1 MAEGD
6 IVALTD
12 AMEKIGSMQESESK
26 AASDY
31 DAVDS
36 IGKNVT
42 NSSLYG
48 VNKKEKVRANL
59 TSPERGR
66 LKNKMTIFVKEW
78 FTQKKKYEKDT
89 KPATV
94 VSGSQKKAGKAQALL
109 NKEDGEKEGGGL
121 LDWLS
126 GLLGILG
133 LGGRGG
139 MRGLMRMLGK
149 WIWKGVK
156 FAGSKIW
163 GALKGVASAGWNAIK
178 AGFRGVGSFMSGLW
192 SKFKGTSF
200 WKGFTGAIS
209 SGINGAKSMLSSAK
223 GALTSALQSIGNAT
237 KSAFQ
242 AAGSAAKS
250 VASSAA
256 EKGGGALSWLG
267 KKLKGGYQA
276 AKDFGGKAIQK
287 TGAVLK
293 AGKDAVV
300 DFGGKAIQKGGQALK
315 VVKDVAVKGGTA
327 AMSGIKTAGGA
338 IYDVAKKG
346 VALVGKPLQM
356 AWDGAK
362 NYMLK
367 GGGSKALRAV
377 LKRIPFIGA
386 AIEGAFAAYD
396 INKFS
401 KDPESSMEELEQN
414 IGKRVAEGLG
424 GVVLGAALGAALSGP
439 PPFGLGPVGTFLG
452 FMAGDWVGR
461 KIGGMLAD
469 HFGARPLG
477 RMMMSFFPGLTENR
491 TQAIQAAAGGD
502 EEAKASLKK
511 KNPEYQ
517 KDPEFNDFI
526 WRPGAKRPVSFSRS
540 DIVMGMKRGG
550 PIGEMVGRSESI
562 VDKLLGNT
570 SKTVKSLFGKTQD
583 ALKSL
588 TSRSE
593 QPKQKSI
600 FSRLLSDTNRTV
612 KSLFG
617 KTQDTIK
624 SLMSHSK
631 EPKQYTT
638 VNQILNDPFLSAKGN
653 EGERSA
659 RIAEL
664 QLKAIGVSN
673 TYLSQLVQLT
683 QALVRKPSGGGAG
696 GEKIVNISRPSNS
709 VPATQGDP
717 SGPKVAASN
726 VEFYNSGYSMH
737 TPGTLT

>member
-1 MAEGD
+1 MAGPDD
-6 IVALTD
+6 IIALTD
-12 AMEKIGSMQESESK
+12 ATEKLAAMQESEAQ
-26 AASDY
+26 AAGDY
-31 DAVDS
+31 DAIDS

-48 VNKKEKVRANL
+48 VKKGPKVKANL
-59 TSPERGR
+59 TSPEKSR
-66 LKNKMTIFVKEW
+66 LKNKMSIVFKQWFLEKSKYDKDDKPDTVIKRKKDQVKKSGDDRLTAEEG
-78 FTQKKKYEKDT
+78 EKD
-89 KPATV
+89 
-94 VSGSQKKAGKAQALL
+94 GQ
-109 NKEDGEKEGGGL
+109 GL
-121 LDWLS
+121 LDWIS
-126 GLLGILG
+126 GMLGILG
-133 LGGRGG
+133 IGGFAGR
-139 MRGLMRMLGK
+139 RGLMRMLGG

-156 FAGSKIW
+156 WAGGKIW
-163 GALKGVASAGWNAIK
+163 GALKGVGSAAWGAIK
-178 AGFRGVGSFMSGLW
+178 AGFSKVGNFFSGLW
-192 SKFKGTSF
+192 QGFKGSGF
-200 WKGFTGAIS
+200 WKGFTGAMS
-209 SGINGAKSMLSSAK
+209 SGVNAAKGMLSSAK
-223 GALTSALQSIGNAT
+223 SALTGALSSIGNAT
-237 KSAFQ
+237 RSAFE
-242 AAGSAAKS
+242 AGKGAVKS
-250 VASSAA
+250 VGEKVA

-267 KKLKGGYQA
+267 NKLKGGYQA

-287 TGAVLK
+287 TGAALK
-293 AGKDAVV
+293 AGKDAAV
-300 DFGGKAIQKGGQALK
+300 DFGSKAIQKTGTALK
-315 VVKDVAVKGGTA
+315 TVKDVAVKGGQA
-327 AMSGIKTAGGA
+327 AYQGVKTAGGA
-338 IYDVAKKG
+338 VYNVAKKG
-346 VALVGKPLQM
+346 VELVGKPLKM

-367 GGGSKALRAV
+367 GGGSKALRGV

-439 PPFGLGPVGTFLG
+439 PPLGLGPVGTFLG

-502 EEAKASLKK
+502 EEAKANLKK

-593 QPKQKSI
+593 QPKQ
-600 FSRLLSDTNRTV
+600 
-612 KSLFG
+612 
-617 KTQDTIK
+617 
-624 SLMSHSK
+624 
-631 EPKQYTT
+631 YTT
-638 VNQILNDPFLSAKGN
+638 VNQILSDPFLSAEGN
-653 EGERSA
+653 EGEQSG
-659 RIAEL
+659 RIASL

-673 TYLSQLVQLT
+673 TYLAQLVQLT
-683 QALVRKPSGGGAG
+683 QALVKKPAGGTGGGN
-696 GEKIVNISRPSNS
+696 VVSVSPPSNS
-709 VPATQGDP
+709 IAGTQGDP
-717 SGPKVAASN
+717 SGPQMGDSR
-726 VEFYNSGYSMH
+726 VEFYNSPYSMH